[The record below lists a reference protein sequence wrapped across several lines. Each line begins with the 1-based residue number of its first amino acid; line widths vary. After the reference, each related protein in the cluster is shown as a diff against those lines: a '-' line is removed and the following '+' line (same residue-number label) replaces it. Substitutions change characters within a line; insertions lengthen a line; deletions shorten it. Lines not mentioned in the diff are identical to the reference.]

1 MSSENTLFLNFQP
14 ANLSIPV
21 SVISSYPPHR
31 ATQLSVSYMR
41 REVDGRGISG
51 TRFVANPS

>member
-1 MSSENTLFLNFQP
+1 MGGKVAKLWGVPHQLN
-14 ANLSIPV
+14 
-21 SVISSYPPHR
+21 
-31 ATQLSVSYMR
+31 VSYMR